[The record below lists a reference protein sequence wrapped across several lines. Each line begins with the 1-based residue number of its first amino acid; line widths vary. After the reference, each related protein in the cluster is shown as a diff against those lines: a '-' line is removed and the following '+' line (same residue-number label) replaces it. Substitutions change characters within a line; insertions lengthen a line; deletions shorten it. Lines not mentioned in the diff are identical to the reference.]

1 MQITLEQ
8 YERIQNYLDGKMT
21 PREENDFLAELN
33 GDASL
38 KESFDFEKELRQ
50 NLTSIQD
57 KKDLLEKDSDY
68 FETIKSE
75 DDADSIRSLIE
86 KAGKE
91 WEEENKKSSDLTRPF
106 IENRPRPHKAKIVNI
121 KSWIA
126 VAAAACVILAVAS
139 LVWFMPKS
147 TNPSSIATTDDTSAT
162 KKSVNSDIT
171 KITTGDSAKNIK
183 SKIGKFNGIA
193 SFKKYYAKD
202 MSNQPMPELLA
213 MVPSN
218 YQKGNYSY
226 SETINLANVLNTRG
240 SSADI
245 NSKQNILQLGHYY
258 KGLSYI
264 ETNDDKKAFENLQW
278 VIDSAQSP
286 QLKIKAQWYL
296 ALIYLKQNNTTRAM
310 SLLSSLSK
318 NSNEVQYKK
327 HAAEILE
334 TLKEQEQK

>member
-1 MQITLEQ
+1 MLFWPKLSAPPPVAKKI
-8 YERIQNYLDGKMT
+8 D
-21 PREENDFLAELN
+21 
-33 GDASL
+33 
-38 KESFDFEKELRQ
+38 
-50 NLTSIQD
+50 TS
-57 KKDLLEKDSDY
+57 S
-68 FETIKSE
+68 
-75 DDADSIRSLIE
+75 
-86 KAGKE
+86 
-91 WEEENKKSSDLTRPF
+91 
-106 IENRPRPHKAKIVNI
+106 AK
-121 KSWIA
+121 
-126 VAAAACVILAVAS
+126 
-139 LVWFMPKS
+139 KS
-147 TNPSSIATTDDTSAT
+147 TNNDLTNITPKDSI
-162 KKSVNSDIT
+162 
-171 KITTGDSAKNIK
+171 KNIN
-183 SKIGKFNGIA
+183 SEIGKFNGSA

-310 SLLSSLSK
+310 PLLSSLSK